1 MITVHRLCRFV
12 LPALLLA
19 GCCLHAQTTAE
30 RMAWFQHDKLG
41 MFIHFGPYSALAG
54 EWKGHQT
61 PVGDEAEWIMQ
72 RFNIPVAEYREMAHR
87 FNPSR
92 FDAEQCVALAKAA
105 GMKYLVVTAKH
116 HDGFA
121 MYQSK
126 VSRYNIVDWTPLKR
140 DIVKELADACK
151 KAGIRF
157 CVYYSHRE
165 DWDDPDGYGNNWDYD
180 RAKKNFA
187 KYLEGKSKPQMR
199 ELLTNYGPLGL
210 VWFDR
215 GLDTPAHAQEF
226 VDMVRKLQPQ
236 CLING
241 RVGNYGRELMGD
253 YQDMNDNG
261 MPTGGLE
268 EYWETP
274 QTLNTT
280 WGYSKFDQQWK
291 SAGNVIQ
298 RLVEIVSKGG
308 NYLLNIGPMG
318 DGSIPAPS
326 VATLRKVGEWMAKNS
341 ASIYGSSACPLP
353 DSPWGRCTVNGSTVY
368 LHVFAW
374 PSDAILRVPG
384 LKTEVRSAH
393 LLVDPAHQL
402 KVTREHGVTSIGLP
416 ARMPDDTDAVV
427 VLQLA
432 GALQVEREMVTQ
444 GSDAPL
450 SLDYLKGATSGKAVK
465 RFNRDGKFHIS
476 KWTGTADSISWRMLV
491 SQAGKYRVRI
501 RYSAP
506 SEWAGGKYEI
516 HVGSELVNGTVQTT
530 GEGYQYRVFDLGTI
544 SLRAGEHAVVIRP
557 TAELSH
563 YLMYFESIVLDPV
576 F

>member
-1 MITVHRLCRFV
+1 
-12 LPALLLA
+12 
-19 GCCLHAQTTAE
+19 
-30 RMAWFQHDKLG
+30 
-41 MFIHFGPYSALAG
+41 
-54 EWKGHQT
+54 
-61 PVGDEAEWIMQ
+61 
-72 RFNIPVAEYREMAHR
+72 
-87 FNPSR
+87 
-92 FDAEQCVALAKAA
+92 
-105 GMKYLVVTAKH
+105 
-116 HDGFA
+116 
-121 MYQSK
+121 
-126 VSRYNIVDWTPLKR
+126 
-140 DIVKELADACK
+140 
-151 KAGIRF
+151 
-157 CVYYSHRE
+157 
-165 DWDDPDGYGNNWDYD
+165 
-180 RAKKNFA
+180 
-187 KYLEGKSKPQMR
+187 
-199 ELLTNYGPLGL
+199 
-210 VWFDR
+210 
-215 GLDTPAHAQEF
+215 
-226 VDMVRKLQPQ
+226 
-236 CLING
+236 
-241 RVGNYGRELMGD
+241 
-253 YQDMNDNG
+253 
-261 MPTGGLE
+261 
-268 EYWETP
+268 
-274 QTLNTT
+274 
-280 WGYSKFDQQWK
+280 
-291 SAGNVIQ
+291 
-298 RLVEIVSKGG
+298 
-308 NYLLNIGPMG
+308 
-318 DGSIPAPS
+318 
-326 VATLRKVGEWMAKNS
+326 
-341 ASIYGSSACPLP
+341 
-353 DSPWGRCTVNGSTVY
+353 
-368 LHVFAW
+368 
-374 PSDAILRVPG
+374 